1 MPAATL
7 AGQCSSGRQCA
18 AASALPAGIINSF
31 IRGLFE
37 RTHFEVVYLFLGE
50 VAPAAAGEVFLGES
64 GEIHTVEFGYVVAEA
79 LEDSA
84 DDAVASRMD
93 FDTCLVAVGLGGVA
107 YGVGMDGAV
116 VELDAVGN
124 ALHVVLGDVAVAPDV
139 VYLLFHELGMCEL
152 GSEIAVVGEEQ
163 HACCVAVETP
173 HGVDAL
179 IACTFHEVEHCG
191 AAIGVVAGGHAVFWL
206 VEQHIAFALEGYDLL
221 VVFHNIGVCDFGSEF
236 GYDLSVDLHQS
247 LLDEFVGF
255 AARAYA
261 GVAHVFVEA
270 YLFVRIVDF
279 HFVFHGLGPWHEAFA
294 ACGEACLSGTLVAV
308 VAIGTLAAL
317 IIVIIGALLIAAG
330 ALTSLVIVVVGA
342 LLVAAGA
349 LTTLVVVVGALL
361 VPAGALATLVVVGAL
376 LVPAGAL
383 ATLVIVVVGALLVP
397 AGALAALV
405 AVGALTVG
413 TLLIARRFR
422 GAFGRHVAVA
432 VVVGALRPGLVG
444 TRLIA
449 SLASIW
455 PLLIAAGAL
464 LIGAL
469 LAIRI
474 FTGVF
479 AVAVFVVIG

>member
-1 MPAATL
+1 
-7 AGQCSSGRQCA
+7 
-18 AASALPAGIINSF
+18 
-31 IRGLFE
+31 
-37 RTHFEVVYLFLGE
+37 
-50 VAPAAAGEVFLGES
+50 
-64 GEIHTVEFGYVVAEA
+64 
-79 LEDSA
+79 
-84 DDAVASRMD
+84 
-93 FDTCLVAVGLGGVA
+93 
-107 YGVGMDGAV
+107 
-116 VELDAVGN
+116 
-124 ALHVVLGDVAVAPDV
+124 
-139 VYLLFHELGMCEL
+139 MCEL

-191 AAIGVVAGGHAVFWL
+191 AAIGVVAGGHAVFRL

-330 ALTSLVIVVVGA
+330 AL
-342 LLVAAGA
+342 
-349 LTTLVVVVGALL
+349 
-361 VPAGALATLVVVGAL
+361 
-376 LVPAGAL
+376 

-449 SLASIW
+449 SLASLIIVIIGA
-455 PLLIAAGAL
+455 LLIAAGAL